1 MLQALTRVNRPYKN
15 FRYGYVVD
23 FADIQSEFDKTNQ
36 AYFKE
41 LENEFGD
48 ETKNYNKLFKSQI
61 EIEKEIDQIKN
72 FLFRFDTDNLE
83 IFSQQISSIDD
94 KKKIS
99 EVNRVLN
106 SARELFNLIRLSGNY
121 DLLNKID
128 IQKISK
134 MYRITSDRISLLNTK
149 ESLEN
154 ADSSNNLLNLALE
167 DTIFAFIKI
176 SEEEMLI
183 ADEYKNKLQRTRESL
198 GDNFDQQDPIFISL
212 KEELKR
218 LFEKKKLNEIS
229 KDDMNKNIIELDK
242 IYKKSKELERNNQM
256 LKAKY
261 NNDEKYVRIHKR
273 LIDKNILSENENK
286 LFQALNSLKKE
297 TDENVYNN
305 SNILENENF
314 VKKMFSR
321 IIIEQLKDNHNLP
334 LNLELTKNINTLIVN
349 EYLNEYRGL
358 N

>member
-1 MLQALTRVNRPYKN
+1 
-15 FRYGYVVD
+15 
-23 FADIQSEFDKTNQ
+23 
-36 AYFKE
+36 
-41 LENEFGD
+41 
-48 ETKNYNKLFKSQI
+48 
-61 EIEKEIDQIKN
+61 
-72 FLFRFDTDNLE
+72 
-83 IFSQQISSIDD
+83 
-94 KKKIS
+94 
-99 EVNRVLN
+99 
-106 SARELFNLIRLSGNY
+106 
-121 DLLNKID
+121 
-128 IQKISK
+128 
-134 MYRITSDRISLLNTK
+134 MYRISSDRISLLNTK

-198 GDNFDQQDPIFISL
+198 GDNFDQQDPIFIFL

-297 TDENVYNN
+297 TDENIYNN